1 MSNDLPVVVKQILKL
16 YDMEVDTVV
25 MPSEVGLRQHFIRI
39 KTIITFTPKEFSNI
53 SPEKVKAWGVLD
65 YRKDSE
71 LFLDMVY
78 LRDDD
83 MPILPYIDDTYN
95 LDEFLEK
102 IVKTESKKK
111 FEELR
116 DKL

>member
-1 MSNDLPVVVKQILKL
+1 MSNELPYVVKQVLKL
-16 YDMEVDTVV
+16 YDMDVDTFI
-25 MPSEVGLRQHFIRI
+25 MPSEVGSRQKFIRI
-39 KTIITFTPKEFSNI
+39 KTTITFTPKEINTM
-53 SPEKVKAWGVLD
+53 SPEKVEAYGVLD
-65 YRKDSE
+65 YKKDSE

-78 LRDDD
+78 LRDND

-111 FEELR
+111 FESVR
-116 DKL
+116 HKL

>member
-1 MSNDLPVVVKQILKL
+1 MSNELPVVVKQVLKL
-16 YDMEVDTVV
+16 YDMDVDTFI
-25 MPSEVGLRQHFIRI
+25 MPSEIGSRQKFVRI
-39 KTIITFTPKEFSNI
+39 KTTITFTPKEFSYI
-53 SPEKVKAWGVLD
+53 SPEKVEAYGVLD

-78 LRDDD
+78 LRDND

>member
-1 MSNDLPVVVKQILKL
+1 MSNELPIVVKQVLRL
-16 YDMEVDTVV
+16 YDMEVDTFI
-25 MPSEVGLRQHFIRI
+25 MPSEVGSRQKFIRI
-39 KTIITFTPKEFSNI
+39 KTTITFTPKEFNNI
-53 SPEKVKAWGVLD
+53 SPERVEAYGVLD

-78 LRDDD
+78 LRDND

-111 FEELR
+111 FESVR
-116 DKL
+116 HKL